1 MAVGPV
7 FFTIAMV
14 LYVCGWLPPRS
25 HRLVLYLLVC
35 LRLPRRGPCA
45 ARRSAAS
52 GQLFVSAGRVLAS
65 PESRGGRLFG
75 LPSAWSRRSSL
86 EPALSTSRPMGSKA
100 LIQRLPE
107 AWVPIQR
114 LLFSCGVQALS
125 GWRVCSL
132 LHTTAFVTPSSP
144 RALQKTHTS
153 SAAARCDFLQSSSRQ
168 HMHCM
173 QSLSHREGT
182 ASSATARRRTPS
194 WAL

>member
-14 LYVCGWLPPRS
+14 LCVLCWQLPPAAPRHAACS
-25 HRLVLYLLVC
+25 RGSWQLL
-35 LRLPRRGPCA
+35 RE
-45 ARRSAAS
+45 
-52 GQLFVSAGRVLAS
+52 AGRVLAS

-75 LPSAWSRRSSL
+75 LPSAW
-86 EPALSTSRPMGSKA
+86 PALERRTRAVDVEADGLQGTYPTPTGGLGSHSEA
-100 LIQRLPE
+100 SIFVRGASPE
-107 AWVPIQR
+107 WLAC
-114 LLFSCGVQALS
+114 L
-125 GWRVCSL
+125 SL
-132 LHTTAFVTPSSP
+132 LHTTAFVIPSSP
-144 RALQKTHTS
+144 RALQKTRTS

>member
-14 LYVCGWLPPRS
+14 LC
-25 HRLVLYLLVC
+25 LLC
-35 LRLPRRGPCA
+35 WQLAPAATRHAACSRGSWQLLRE
-45 ARRSAAS
+45 
-52 GQLFVSAGRVLAS
+52 AGRVLAS

-75 LPSAWSRRSSL
+75 LPSAWPRRSSL